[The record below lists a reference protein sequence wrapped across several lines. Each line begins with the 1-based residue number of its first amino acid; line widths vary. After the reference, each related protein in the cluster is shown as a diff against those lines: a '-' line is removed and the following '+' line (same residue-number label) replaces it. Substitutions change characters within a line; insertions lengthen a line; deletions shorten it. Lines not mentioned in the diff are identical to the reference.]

1 MGLEKIHLDNIGTI
15 LERILKSYTI
25 FFDFSLINKGTQKI
39 NSPTKITEYDFTFI
53 SENYD
58 RWLFIRIQ
66 DFFAHQKL
74 IIFLNQL
81 NVKKNINLDIESFFI
96 SELKN
101 NTVKQ
106 KLIFKS
112 KSEVELEKHL
122 ESIFKY
128 LNDNS
133 NEQLKEII
141 KGKTWIN
148 MPFDWGDYK

>member
-1 MGLEKIHLDNIGTI
+1 MGLEKIRTDNIGEI

-25 FFDFSLINKGTQKI
+25 FFDFFLIQKNTQKI

-53 SENYD
+53 SENHD

-66 DFFAHQKL
+66 DFFTHQKL

-81 NVKKNINLDIESFFI
+81 NFKKNINLDIESFFI

-112 KSEVELEKHL
+112 KSEVELENHL
-122 ESIFKY
+122 QQIFKY
-128 LNDNS
+128 LVDNS
-133 NEQLKEII
+133 NKQLDEII
-141 KGKTWIN
+141 TGKIWVDI
-148 MPFDWGDYK
+148 PFGWGDYK